1 MWTRNGV
8 WTKIGLQKTKNKTER
23 YECLNVSQL
32 GKILLMDME
41 ERGKRK
47 EEREKEKGD
56 TIEKIGSTQ
65 SEEEEGRNLQNSG
78 ISRQIAGHYQRKE
91 MR

>member
-1 MWTRNGV
+1 M
-8 WTKIGLQKTKNKTER
+8 E
-23 YECLNVSQL
+23 
-32 GKILLMDME
+32 ME

-47 EEREKEKGD
+47 REREKGD

-65 SEEEEGRNLQNSG
+65 GEEEEEEGRNLQNSG

-91 MR
+91 KRERKRDEGSY